1 MITSGTLA
9 WAFAGPVIC
18 TTIAGVIIGLTSN

>member
-1 MITSGTLA
+1 MFTIGTVVT
-9 WAFAGPVIC
+9 AFACPIIC